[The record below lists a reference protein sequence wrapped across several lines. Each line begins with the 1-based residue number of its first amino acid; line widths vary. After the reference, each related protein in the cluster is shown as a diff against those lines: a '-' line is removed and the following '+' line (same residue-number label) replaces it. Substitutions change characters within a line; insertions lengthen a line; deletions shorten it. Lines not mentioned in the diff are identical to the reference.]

1 MILKDIGIEW
11 KDLGRLLSINES
23 DLEAIDYDEDILEEK
38 IEKMLR
44 KWECQ
49 NGKANLIELSS
60 SLNTLK
66 QLELVKDIERVI
78 GTLNFN
84 TNYYF
89 S

>member
-1 MILKDIGIEW
+1 M
-11 KDLGRLLSINES
+11 SINES
-23 DLEAIDYDEDILEEK
+23 DLKAIDTEEEKLDEK

-49 NGKANLIELSS
+49 NGNANLVELSS

-66 QLELVKDIERVI
+66 QLGLVDEIEDVT

-84 TNYYF
+84 TKFYF